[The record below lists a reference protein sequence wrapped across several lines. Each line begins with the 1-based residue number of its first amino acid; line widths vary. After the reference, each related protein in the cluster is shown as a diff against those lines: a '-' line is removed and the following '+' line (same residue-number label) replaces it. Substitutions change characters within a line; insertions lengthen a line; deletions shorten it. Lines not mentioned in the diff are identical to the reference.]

1 MWIASESSLSL
12 IMQSVVIPAATEW
25 LSTWAARHLHGAK
38 RGQRYVP
45 LSQTEERQPGSC
57 ADIVITAYSR
67 THNSVAAFPLA
78 SPTDRN
84 WLLCLFKPS
93 RYTFAARWRCGMA
106 VTEIGA
112 SRRSY

>member
-1 MWIASESSLSL
+1 
-12 IMQSVVIPAATEW
+12 MQCGYTRSNRVAQH
-25 LSTWAARHLHGAK
+25 LGCQRHLHGAK

-45 LSQTEERQPGSC
+45 ISQTEERQSGSC

-84 WLLCLFKPS
+84 WLLRLFKPS